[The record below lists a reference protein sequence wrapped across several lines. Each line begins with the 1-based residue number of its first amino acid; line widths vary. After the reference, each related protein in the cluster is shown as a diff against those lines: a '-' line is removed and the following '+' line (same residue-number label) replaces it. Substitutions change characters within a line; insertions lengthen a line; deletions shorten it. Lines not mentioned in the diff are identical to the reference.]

1 MFSRAIVRPPGPNFA
16 EGLSSS
22 GLVAPELALALEQH
36 RAYCDALAIAGLAL
50 TELPADAAHPDGT
63 FVEDTAIVTARG
75 AVITRPGAPSRRGE
89 IDAIAKT
96 LSGHYDTLLRI
107 EAPGTLDGGDICQ
120 VEDRFL
126 LGVSHRTNPEGARQ
140 LERHLSSLGYGA
152 TTIDI
157 RNHPELLHLKSGLS
171 YLGGGI
177 ALCTRALARHEALQS
192 CRVLAA
198 DPDEIYGAN
207 AVRVNDVV
215 LLPSGHPKLQ
225 ARIERAG
232 LRVVPLEMSEFRK
245 MDGGLSC
252 LSLRF

>member
-22 GLVAPELALALEQH
+22 GLVAPEFALALEQH
-36 RAYCDALAIAGLAL
+36 RAYLDALAAAGLAL
-50 TELPADAAHPDGT
+50 TELRADPWHPDAP

-89 IDAIAKT
+89 IDTIAAA
-96 LSGHYDTLLRI
+96 LAGAYDALLRI

-126 LGVSHRTNPEGARQ
+126 IGVSHRTNPEGARQ
-140 LERHLSSLGYGA
+140 LERHLSSLGYSA
-152 TTIDI
+152 AILDV
-157 RNHPELLHLKSGLS
+157 RHHPELLHLKSGLS
-171 YLGGGI
+171 YLGDGL
-177 ALCTRALARHEALQS
+177 ALSTRALAGHEALAS

-198 DPDEIYGAN
+198 DPDEAYGAN
-207 AVRVNDVV
+207 AIRVNDVV
-215 LLPSGHPKLQ
+215 LLPAGHPKLQ
-225 ARIERAG
+225 DLIERAG
-232 LRVVPLEMSEFRK
+232 LRVVALEMSEFRK

>member
-22 GLVAPELALALEQH
+22 GLVAPELPSRSSSIAPTAIALA
-36 RAYCDALAIAGLAL
+36 AAGLAL

-89 IDAIAKT
+89 IDAIAKA
-96 LSGHYDTLLRI
+96 LSAHYDTQLRI
-107 EAPGTLDGGDICQ
+107 EAPGTLDGGDICE
-120 VEDRFL
+120 VEERFL
-126 LGVSHRTNPEGARQ
+126 IGVSHRTNPEGARQ

-152 TTIDI
+152 TIIDV

-171 YLGGGI
+171 YLGDGI

-192 CRVLAA
+192 CQVLAA
-198 DPDEIYGAN
+198 DPTKPTAPTPCE
-207 AVRVNDVV
+207 
-215 LLPSGHPKLQ
+215 
-225 ARIERAG
+225 
-232 LRVVPLEMSEFRK
+232 
-245 MDGGLSC
+245 
-252 LSLRF
+252 